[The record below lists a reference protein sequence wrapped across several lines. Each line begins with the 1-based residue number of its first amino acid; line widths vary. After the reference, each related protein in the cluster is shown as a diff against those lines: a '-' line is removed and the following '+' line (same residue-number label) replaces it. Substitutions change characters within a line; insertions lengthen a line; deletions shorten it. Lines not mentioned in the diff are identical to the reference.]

1 MTFKRQLYIPGK
13 RDYIKGQRRPD
24 VDCILCAILDGNARV
39 DRLMIWEDELFVVSA
54 NLYPYNAGHL
64 LLFPRRHILDPREL
78 TPAEVTRMAEVQS
91 ICLDALDKVY
101 EPAGYNIGSNIGEAS
116 GASIEHLHQ
125 HIVPRYPKELGFV
138 DICAGAKIIIED
150 PHVTMEKLRAAIAP
164 RLTPAEQ
171 PRHPTSR
178 KRSSPA

>member
-24 VDCILCAILDGNARV
+24 VGCILCAILDGNARV

-164 RLTPAEQ
+164 RLTPPE
-171 PRHPTSR
+171 PPKRPTAR
-178 KRSSPA
+178 KRSP

>member
-13 RDYIKGQRRPD
+13 RDYIKGDSRPK
-24 VDCILCAILDGNARV
+24 VDCILCAILDGNDRV
-39 DRLMIWEDELFVVSA
+39 DRLMIWEDELFAVSA

-64 LLFPRRHILDPREL
+64 LLFPRRHIFDPREM
-78 TPAEVTRMAEVQS
+78 TAAEVSRMAEVQKF
-91 ICLDALDKVY
+91 CLDALDKVY

-116 GASIEHLHQ
+116 GASIDHLHQ

-150 PHVTMEKLRAAIAP
+150 PHVTMDKLRAAISPQLDQSAP
-164 RLTPAEQ
+164 EIRREPKK
-171 PRHPTSR
+171 RRSR
-178 KRSSPA
+178 V